1 MFRICLFTVCFC
13 CTLFT
18 GLYAQTSTVNG
29 YTHQLLFN
37 IYTNQ
42 PDNAI
47 SGFLRAYAPS
57 LYDKKSIPAA
67 SSTATETVSS
77 NVEIHSF
84 VFSKH
89 PYFAT
94 PFTSGKLE
102 LYCQHFSDAK
112 GLQVFDVKLWLEFD
126 NQLEAEMAF
135 SKLVDVFLPIST
147 NKRFSSTNGAQKAEF
162 SDSKGDNKGFNKIQF
177 RLTADN
183 LDRRRFKILFETA
196 NDL

>member
-1 MFRICLFTVCFC
+1 MFRNCLLAAFFC

-18 GLYAQTSTVNG
+18 VLYAQTNTVNG

-42 PDNAI
+42 PDNTI
-47 SGFLRAYAPS
+47 SGFLRAYTPS
-57 LYDKKSIPAA
+57 LYDKKNSPAA
-67 SSTATETVSS
+67 GGSTAETVTSTIF
-77 NVEIHSF
+77 N
-84 VFSKH
+84 KH

-112 GLQVFDVKLWLEFD
+112 GVQVFDVKLWFEFD

-135 SKLVDVFLPIST
+135 SKLVDIFLPIST

-162 SDSKGDNKGFNKIQF
+162 SDSKGEKGFNKIQF

>member
-1 MFRICLFTVCFC
+1 MFRNCLLAALLC

-18 GLYAQTSTVNG
+18 SLYAQPNTVNG

-47 SGFLRAYAPS
+47 SGFLRSYAPS
-57 LYDKKSIPAA
+57 LYDKKNIPAA
-67 SSTATETVSS
+67 NGTANEPVTS

-84 VFSKH
+84 VFGKH

-112 GLQVFDVKLWLEFD
+112 GVQVFDVKLWFEFE

-162 SDSKGDNKGFNKIQF
+162 SDSKGEKGFNKIQF